1 MQKILSIV
9 IKASQDFIRHSD
21 EDLKDNA
28 PILNNFYEAI
38 SNVYIPL
45 LRMLE
50 KLEAE
55 LKEVRENIALY
66 SDAKDKESNMEEY
79 IDMRIKE
86 KELQMEISKKQS
98 ARYCAKRRQE
108 INKLKKDLKNHK
120 KKILDNVIKSK
131 GIDLEKLIKAA
142 ENM

>member
-1 MQKILSIV
+1 M
-9 IKASQDFIRHSD
+9 
-21 EDLKDNA
+21 N
-28 PILNNFYEAI
+28 NNFFEENERNEKNNVMDNEVMSGENNAEKDESKNNHTVAI
-38 SNVYIPL
+38 
-45 LRMLE
+45 E

-66 SDAKDKESNMEEY
+66 ADTKDRESNMEEY
-79 IDMRIKE
+79 IDLRIKE

-120 KKILDNVIKSK
+120 KKVLDNVIKSK

>member
-1 MQKILSIV
+1 M
-9 IKASQDFIRHSD
+9 
-21 EDLKDNA
+21 N
-28 PILNNFYEAI
+28 NNFFEENERNEKNSVMGNDVMSGENNTEKDESKNNHTVAI
-38 SNVYIPL
+38 
-45 LRMLE
+45 E